1 MVMLLQ
7 FSFGV
12 SQDVATYVNQPFSI
26 SFTAGQTYY
35 IINPD
40 GTTEQLTFR
49 ENSTAAQNS
58 TLRFK
63 ILDNNYNA
71 IDEED
76 FQKQAQY
83 FPSFGQYISDGRLSN
98 IQLICNNATKSDGS
112 MMRPTTYAEVLTVGI
127 LGIYHQAH

>member
-1 MVMLLQ
+1 MCFYGDATQ
-7 FSFGV
+7 FTFGV

-49 ENSTAAQNS
+49 ENSSAAQNS

-76 FQKQAQY
+76 FQKTGSVFPVFRSVYFRRTVKQY
-83 FPSFGQYISDGRLSN
+83 TAYL
-98 IQLICNNATKSDGS
+98 
-112 MMRPTTYAEVLTVGI
+112 
-127 LGIYHQAH
+127 